1 MKSPISHETCF
12 WVWRKFAI
20 EKSFSYSCKT
30 LNSQGWSRTKSQRI
44 FLKEE
49 SLEFLLLLLHFSRQ
63 HNFVSD
69 RRRTQISLRLYLP
82 FFSCWLVEK
91 FMVLGELICSGMIIG
106 IRGLLNMFEG
116 RPYFETSLK
125 SKIIRRIQGVLYS
138 NIFEKW
144 SFYYDHGTVVLQKW
158 ISVLFQFKAY
168 LLLTQFLP
176 ILYKKWSLTGNKK
189 ANARKKYKYKIKEY
203 KEKKLLYHQN
213 VWLSFLSAMIKLSIK
228 ATDKHSIWLL
238 TTEAK
243 FFFF

>member
-49 SLEFLLLLLHFSRQ
+49 SLEFLLLLLYFSRQ

-69 RRRTQISLRLYLP
+69 RRTQISLRLFLP
-82 FFSCWLVEK
+82 FFSCWLVKK
-91 FMVLGELICSGMIIG
+91 FMALGELICSGMIIE
-106 IRGLLNMFEG
+106 IRGLLNMFE
-116 RPYFETSLK
+116 RKALFWNLI
-125 SKIIRRIQGVLYS
+125 KIEYYSS
-138 NIFEKW
+138 NIKSFVFERIFQKW

-158 ISVLFQFKAY
+158 NLVLFQFKAY
-168 LLLTQFLP
+168 LLLTQFVP

-203 KEKKLLYHQN
+203 KEKNFCTIKMFD
-213 VWLSFLSAMIKLSIK
+213 FLSSVQW
-228 ATDKHSIWLL
+228 SNYQ
-238 TTEAK
+238 
-243 FFFF
+243 

>member
-106 IRGLLNMFEG
+106 IRGLLNMFE
-116 RPYFETSLK
+116 RKALFWNLI
-125 SKIIRRIQGVLYS
+125 KIEYYSS
-138 NIFEKW
+138 NIKSFVFERIFQKW

-158 ISVLFQFKAY
+158 NSVLFQFKAY
-168 LLLTQFLP
+168 LL
-176 ILYKKWSLTGNKK
+176 S
-189 ANARKKYKYKIKEY
+189 
-203 KEKKLLYHQN
+203 
-213 VWLSFLSAMIKLSIK
+213 
-228 ATDKHSIWLL
+228 
-238 TTEAK
+238 
-243 FFFF
+243 